1 MGFSGRWPKLVLIA
15 VPIIIVLVG
24 AGTRMYESLQPN
36 TKKAIRLV
44 QESNS
49 RKENFTIQQYLY
61 TTVYHRMDRGEA
73 ITIDGWHASVRPGS
87 TEEADVDFVY
97 RDKDGVHVAS
107 WSANLTKGSVD
118 AKNDAARD
126 LSWH

>member
-97 RDKDGVHVAS
+97 RDKHGVHVAS